1 MKKPLICI
9 TNSSN
14 REDPAK
20 GGFRTLHCPHTYGAA
35 VAAAGAV
42 PLLTMEYGAEE
53 LAELCDGLLLSG
65 GEDVDPAR
73 YGEEILNDTVTP
85 DPIRDE
91 YEFEL
96 CRAFLEKGKP
106 ILAICRGFQVLNV
119 VLGGDLWQ
127 DIPSQLGFIHFE
139 SKLRHPCFA
148 EEGSVL
154 RRLYG
159 LEFRV
164 NSTHHQAVRRLGEGL
179 KVTARSIE
187 GIIEAYEHET
197 LPILG
202 TQFHP
207 ERLTGAHWDDR
218 TPDFSE
224 WFRHFVQLTI
234 DNSSN

>member
-1 MKKPLICI
+1 MKKPLILI

-20 GGFRTLHCPHTYGAA
+20 GGSRTLHCPHTYGAA
-35 VAAAGAV
+35 IAAAGGV
-42 PLLTMEYGAEE
+42 PIMTMEYSAEE
-53 LAELCDGLLLSG
+53 LSELCDGLLLSG
-65 GEDVDPAR
+65 GEDVDPSR
-73 YGEEILNDTVTP
+73 YGEEILNDSVTP
-85 DPIRDE
+85 DPLRDA

-96 CRAFLEKGKP
+96 TKAFLEKGKP

-127 DIPSQLGFIHFE
+127 DIPTQMGYVHFD
-139 SKLRHPCFA
+139 SRLRHPCFA

-154 RRLYG
+154 HSIFGR
-159 LEFRV
+159 EFRV
-164 NSTHHQAVRRLGEGL
+164 NSTHHQAVRRPGEGL
-179 KVTARSIE
+179 KVTGRSIE

-197 LPILG
+197 LPIIG

-218 TPDFSE
+218 TPDFAP
-224 WFRHFVQLTI
+224 WFEHFVQMVV
-234 DNSSN
+234 DNSSK